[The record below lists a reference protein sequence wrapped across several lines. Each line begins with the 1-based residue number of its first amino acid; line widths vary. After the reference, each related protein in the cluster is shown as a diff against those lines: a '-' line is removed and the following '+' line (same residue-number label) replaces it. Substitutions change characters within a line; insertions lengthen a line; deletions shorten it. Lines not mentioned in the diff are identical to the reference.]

1 MRRGAKQ
8 LRSEWE
14 DLYILARS
22 AAAPSE
28 NSGNMRLRDQLKFCF
43 LLLIVG
49 KWTLADKITPKT
61 LKYLRKALKEK
72 NITFVDSDSDAAVVA
87 WLLASMIKVTYKWKL
102 SNVEI
107 YLSDSITVKM
117 LAIVMHCILCCKNS
131 EQWTVLPVLTCF
143 VCPLRLQKHRSFM
156 AMRLTAWI
164 ASLLGSTF
172 VSNVVCRPINTRFSL
187 WNKNK
192 CRQ

>member
-61 LKYLRKALKEK
+61 LKYLRKTLKEK

-131 EQWTVLPVLTCF
+131 EQCCRCLWPVLS
-143 VCPLRLQKHRSFM
+143 VH
-156 AMRLTAWI
+156 
-164 ASLLGSTF
+164 LGSKNTEVSWQCGWQLELHLCWAQPSCPMSF
-172 VSNVVCRPINTRFSL
+172 VG
-187 WNKNK
+187 
-192 CRQ
+192 Q